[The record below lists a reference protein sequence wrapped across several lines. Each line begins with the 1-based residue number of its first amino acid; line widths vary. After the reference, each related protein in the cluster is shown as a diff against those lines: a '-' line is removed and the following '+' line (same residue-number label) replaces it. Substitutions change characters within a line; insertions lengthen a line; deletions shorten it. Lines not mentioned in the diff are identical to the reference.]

1 MRIADFARR
10 AFGIGGAVV
19 LLSGCRGSQPTIG
32 AFGAIPQVPSNGRDS
47 RHSWMRPEAKNAD
60 LLYVD
65 SGENSND
72 VEIYTF
78 PKATHVGE
86 LAGLPWASGM
96 CTDQVGNVWIVNYE
110 SGGPIVEYAHGGT
123 EQIATLNTSEGL
135 TPQDCS
141 VDPTTGNLA
150 VVGSL
155 RNDVKGRVLVFPRA
169 TGLPKRY
176 RVWFATTR
184 YCAYDNDGNLL
195 VDGQGWNH
203 PFFAAAELPKGGR
216 GFGKISFEGSAPSY
230 QPAPVQWDGTY
241 FAIGTP
247 PDGINRYAISS
258 HIAKRKGSMTT
269 DQSEPYDFW
278 IQGGRIA
285 VTSRYGTPISAVAFY
300 KYPAGGAATKVT
312 KFKAAFAT
320 ISIAK

>member
-1 MRIADFARR
+1 MRISDVARR

-19 LLSGCRGSQPTIG
+19 LLSGCGGSQSTIG
-32 AFGAIPQVPSNGRDS
+32 APGAIPQVPSNGRDS
-47 RHSWMRPEAKNAD
+47 RHSWMRPEAKNTD

-65 SGENSND
+65 SGESSND

-86 LAGLPWASGM
+86 LTGLPWASGM

-123 EQIATLNTSEGL
+123 EQIATLKTSETL

-150 VVGSL
+150 VVGFGHP
-155 RNDVKGRVLVFPRA
+155 RKDVKGRVLVYPRA
-169 TGLPKRY
+169 TGLPTTY
-176 RVWFATTR
+176 RVSFATTR

-195 VDGQGWNH
+195 VDGQGLNH
-203 PFFAAAELPKGGR
+203 PFFAAAELQKGAQR
-216 GFGKISFEGSAPSY
+216 FSNISFEGSAAPSY
-230 QPAPVQWDGTY
+230 QPTPVQWDGTY
-241 FAIGTP
+241 FAIGIP
-247 PDGINRYAISS
+247 PDGINRYAISNL
-258 HIAKRKGSMTT
+258 IAEQKGSMTT

-278 IQGGRIA
+278 IQGELR
-285 VTSRYGTPISAVAFY
+285 
-300 KYPAGGAATKVT
+300 
-312 KFKAAFAT
+312 
-320 ISIAK
+320 